1 VTKLAAGLA
10 GALLLLPGAALAHSP
25 IPGIGG
31 FYNGLLHPLLVPAHL
46 LALVGLGLWLG
57 QQPLPLIES
66 ALLSF
71 SLLLLAGLGLA
82 VFTPPG
88 GGAQTSLV
96 LGCALGVGLLVAAAR
111 PLPRY
116 ATAAIAGLI
125 ALLVGLDSAP
135 EAAATGTRLI
145 VLAGVGVGVHLLL
158 LNVVALTSYAQKP
171 WLKIGVRV
179 LGSWSAASAL
189 MVLAL
194 ALRR

>member
-1 VTKLAAGLA
+1 MTPLAVAA
-10 GALLLLPGAALAHSP
+10 AILLLPGVALAHSP

-46 LALVGLGLWLG
+46 LALVALGLWLG
-57 QQPLPLIES
+57 QQALPRIQG

-71 SLLLLAGLGLA
+71 SLLLLAGLVLA
-82 VFTPPG
+82 AFAPPG
-88 GGAQTSLV
+88 GGVRTSL
-96 LGCALGVGLLVAAAR
+96 LLACALGLGLLVAAAWS
-111 PLPRY
+111 LPRY
-116 ATAAIAGLI
+116 VAAAIAGVV
-125 ALLVGLDSAP
+125 ALLIGLDSAP
-135 EAAATGTRLI
+135 EAAGTRATLI

-158 LNVVALTSYAQKP
+158 LNVVALTSYAKKP
-171 WLKIGVRV
+171 WLRVGVRV

>member
-1 VTKLAAGLA
+1 MTPLAVA
-10 GALLLLPGAALAHSP
+10 GALLLLPGVALAHSP

-46 LALVGLGLWLG
+46 LALVALGLWLG
-57 QQPLPLIES
+57 QQALPRIQD

-71 SLLLLAGLGLA
+71 SLLLLAGLVLA
-82 VFTPPG
+82 AFAPPG
-88 GGAQTSLV
+88 GGQTSL
-96 LGCALGVGLLVAAAR
+96 LLSCALGLGLLVAAAS
-111 PLPRY
+111 PVPRY
-116 ATAAIAGLI
+116 AAAAVAGVV

-135 EAAATGTRLI
+135 EAGGMRTRLI

-171 WLKIGVRV
+171 WLKVGVRV

>member
-1 VTKLAAGLA
+1 MTPLAGGLA
-10 GALLLLPGAALAHSP
+10 GALLLSPGMALAHSP

-31 FYNGLLHPLLVPAHL
+31 FYNGLLHPLVVPAHL
-46 LALVGLGLWLG
+46 LALLALGLWLG
-57 QQPLPLIES
+57 QQALPRVES

-71 SLLLLAGLGLA
+71 SLLLLAGLVLA
-82 VFTPPG
+82 AFAPPG
-88 GGAQTSLV
+88 GGQTSL
-96 LGCALGVGLLVAAAR
+96 LLACALGLGLLVAAAW

-116 ATAAIAGLI
+116 AAAAVAGVV

-135 EAAATGTRLI
+135 EAGGMRARLI
-145 VLAGVGVGVHLLL
+145 VLAGVGLGVHLLL

-171 WLKIGVRV
+171 WLKVGVRV

>member
-1 VTKLAAGLA
+1 MTPLAVA
-10 GALLLLPGAALAHSP
+10 GALLLLPGVALAHSP

-46 LALVGLGLWLG
+46 LALVALGLWLG
-57 QQPLPLIES
+57 QQALPRIQG

-71 SLLLLAGLGLA
+71 SLLLLAGLVLA
-82 VFTPPG
+82 GFAPPG
-88 GGAQTSLV
+88 GGQTSL
-96 LGCALGVGLLVAAAR
+96 LLACALGLGLLVATAS

-116 ATAAIAGLI
+116 AAAAVAGVV

-135 EAAATGTRLI
+135 EAGGMRARLI
-145 VLAGVGVGVHLLL
+145 VLAGVGLGVHLLL

-171 WLKIGVRV
+171 WLKVGVRV